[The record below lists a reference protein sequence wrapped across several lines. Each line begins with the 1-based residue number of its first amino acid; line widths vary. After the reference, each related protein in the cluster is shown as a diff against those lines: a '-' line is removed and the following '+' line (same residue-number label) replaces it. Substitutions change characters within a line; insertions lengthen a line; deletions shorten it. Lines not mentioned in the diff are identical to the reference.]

1 MKDQDETIKYCN
13 YLEDVRIRLMT
24 IQGFTQGKT
33 SLKELGRDDYDIEFV
48 AIQLRKSLEG
58 IAFSSLIANKNIYSD
73 AYKNFAKHWNPKLL
87 IKDLERVN
95 PEFYPKP
102 LGVISQPDQ
111 NGIKNIEYLEDGYLT
126 KEDFVFLYD
135 KCGKALHTLNPYNKK
150 KIINLKR
157 SVNDWVNRIIKL
169 LYIHQVSL
177 VDDSETFI
185 VYLQHPDTN
194 KVKAIRAVAIDQE
207 QLNK

>member
-1 MKDQDETIKYCN
+1 M
-13 YLEDVRIRLMT
+13 
-24 IQGFTQGKT
+24 
-33 SLKELGRDDYDIEFV
+33 
-48 AIQLRKSLEG
+48 
-58 IAFSSLIANKNIYSD
+58 
-73 AYKNFAKHWNPKLL
+73 
-87 IKDLERVN
+87 
-95 PEFYPKP
+95 
-102 LGVISQPDQ
+102 
-111 NGIKNIEYLEDGYLT
+111 
-126 KEDFVFLYD
+126 YD
-135 KCGKALHTLNPYNKK
+135 KCGKALHTLNPYNKN

-177 VDDSETFI
+177 VDDSETFV